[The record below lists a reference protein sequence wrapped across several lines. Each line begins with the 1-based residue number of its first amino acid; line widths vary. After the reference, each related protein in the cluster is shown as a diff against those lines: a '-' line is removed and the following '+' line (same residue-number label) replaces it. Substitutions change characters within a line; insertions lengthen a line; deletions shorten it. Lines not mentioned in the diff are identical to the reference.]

1 MNKRDIIKS
10 NTITPIN
17 HKYFNIMNLKNLNLS
32 LTNSIENSSYIILKD
47 GTIKQKRHKNS
58 YFEGFI
64 DNKRLLVTMETEKK
78 IRRVK
83 SWVNDNKKTN
93 LFYKANFFNFHYK
106 INNNKKNKRHSD
118 NIILGKLQR
127 INMFENVFIDN
138 DDNSSNKSNNG
149 NIILYNKTENDNK
162 DNINLNFSYSE
173 IIKPIKTNN
182 NNTDN
187 NSNNNNVETNNR
199 INKNRSRSK
208 TIICNCNKY
217 DNKTSCKFKNM
228 NKVNKNEDFIDK
240 RNMYK
245 DLYKSIN
252 NSNKKN
258 KKINDNKNYRNSN
271 WNNN

>member
-106 INNNKKNKRHSD
+106 INNNKNNKKKKE
-118 NIILGKLQR
+118 IQ
-127 INMFENVFIDN
+127 
-138 DDNSSNKSNNG
+138 
-149 NIILYNKTENDNK
+149 IILY
-162 DNINLNFSYSE
+162 
-173 IIKPIKTNN
+173 
-182 NNTDN
+182 
-187 NSNNNNVETNNR
+187 
-199 INKNRSRSK
+199 
-208 TIICNCNKY
+208 
-217 DNKTSCKFKNM
+217 
-228 NKVNKNEDFIDK
+228 
-240 RNMYK
+240 
-245 DLYKSIN
+245 
-252 NSNKKN
+252 
-258 KKINDNKNYRNSN
+258 
-271 WNNN
+271 